1 VGTVVS
7 SFPLRPAGD
16 LAGAPREDPMND
28 TAPPV
33 AETLLD
39 RSATTPDLD
48 VAVLIGR
55 LSCDPV
61 VTELPSGSVLHR
73 YEVTARHDAGT
84 DSVPVAWF
92 DPKRAP
98 KLVAGDRVT
107 VVGRVRRRF
116 FRAGGATRSA
126 TEVLATSVTRT
137 GRNLRAVAALEEA
150 LAAVGG
156 GGPGT

>member
-1 VGTVVS
+1 
-7 SFPLRPAGD
+7 
-16 LAGAPREDPMND
+16 MND
-28 TAPPV
+28 AAPP
-33 AETLLD
+33 AADTD
-39 RSATTPDLD
+39 GRDAPTSPDLD
-48 VAVLIGR
+48 VTVLIGR

-73 YEVTARHDAGT
+73 YEVTARHGAGT

-92 DPKRAP
+92 DPKRP
-98 KLVAGDRVT
+98 PRLVAGDRVT

-150 LAAVGG
+150 LDVVGG
-156 GGPGT
+156 GGLGT

>member
-1 VGTVVS
+1 M
-7 SFPLRPAGD
+7 PH
-16 LAGAPREDPMND
+16 N
-28 TAPPV
+28 APPV
-33 AETLLD
+33 AETD
-39 RSATTPDLD
+39 AGRDTTSPDLD

-92 DPKRAP
+92 DPKRP
-98 KLVAGDRVT
+98 PRLVAGDRVT

-150 LAAVGG
+150 LAAAGG
-156 GGPGT
+156 GGDGT